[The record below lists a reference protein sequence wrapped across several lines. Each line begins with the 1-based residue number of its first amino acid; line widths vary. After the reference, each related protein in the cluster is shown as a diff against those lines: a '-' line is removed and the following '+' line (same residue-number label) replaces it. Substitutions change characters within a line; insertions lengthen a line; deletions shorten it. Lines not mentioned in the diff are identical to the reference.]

1 MTTEQPQQKL
11 ERWLTEHRGLML
23 KIARSFASRAADQ
36 EDLLQEIAVAL
47 WKSIP
52 RFRAASKES
61 TWVYKVSLF
70 TATTW
75 SRAQQRRFER
85 LVREEPA
92 RLESQEAEAS
102 IDPKQQWLVETIRTL
117 SVDDRTLLVCS
128 LEGYS
133 HAEIAELTG
142 LSSSNV
148 GVRLHRLKQRLTSR
162 AKEHFDEL

>member
-1 MTTEQPQQKL
+1 
-11 ERWLTEHRGLML
+11 ML
-23 KIARSFASRAADQ
+23 KVASSFASRAADQ

-52 RFRAASKES
+52 RFRAESKES
-61 TWVYKVSLF
+61 TWVYKVALF
-70 TATTW
+70 TATAW
-75 SRAQQRRFER
+75 SRSQKRRSER

-92 RLESQEAEAS
+92 MLERQEAAGS
-102 IDPKQQWLVETIRTL
+102 IDPRQQWLMDTIRTL

-142 LSSSNV
+142 LSASNV
-148 GVRLHRLKQRLTSR
+148 GVRLHRLRQRLTIL